1 MGDTP
6 RFGIR
11 FQAKDKPG
19 PSEAGTAG
27 STVVGDKLG
36 QYLEQHPE
44 EARSI
49 VTKAVEAARAREAAR
64 KASGLVQHRGALELT
79 SAAPGDEHR
88 AIAPREPVEPGVP
101 IYRRALELA
110 ALAHHVIER
119 ADAERFF
126 LRDQLDRKS
135 SMIPQLIAQ
144 GLAIADMAARR
155 QLFRHAR
162 RALTDCATIFDLLIE
177 RDSAPSDLVAA
188 ARAGTQA
195 VLDELGELTVEPPK
209 QW

>member
-1 MGDTP
+1 MADTP

-11 FQAKDKPG
+11 F
-19 PSEAGTAG
+19 
-27 STVVGDKLG
+27 
-36 QYLEQHPE
+36 
-44 EARSI
+44 
-49 VTKAVEAARAREAAR
+49 KAAVAARAREAAR
-64 KASGLVQHRGALELT
+64 KAGEMVQRKGAPELT
-79 SAAPGDEHR
+79 SV
-88 AIAPREPVEPGVP
+88 PVEPGVP

-110 ALAHHVIER
+110 ALAHQVIER

-188 ARAGTQA
+188 ARAGTRGL
-195 VLDELGELTVEPPK
+195 LDELGELTVEPPR

>member
-1 MGDTP
+1 MADKP

-11 FQAKDKPG
+11 FQARDERA
-19 PSEAGTAG
+19 SSDVAT
-27 STVVGDKLG
+27 TTVGDK
-36 QYLEQHPE
+36 
-44 EARSI
+44 
-49 VTKAVEAARAREAAR
+49 
-64 KASGLVQHRGALELT
+64 
-79 SAAPGDEHR
+79 
-88 AIAPREPVEPGVP
+88 PGVP
-101 IYRRALELA
+101 IYRRAVELA
-110 ALAHHVIER
+110 ARAHQVIER

-144 GLAIADMAARR
+144 GLAVADMVARR

-188 ARAGTQA
+188 ARAVTQA
-195 VLDELGELTVEPPK
+195 VLDELGELTVEPPR

>member
-1 MGDTP
+1 MADTP
-6 RFGIR
+6 RFGVR
-11 FQAKDKPG
+11 FQAKGERVSSP
-19 PSEAGTAG
+19 
-27 STVVGDKLG
+27 
-36 QYLEQHPE
+36 
-44 EARSI
+44 
-49 VTKAVEAARAREAAR
+49 ARARDAAR
-64 KASGLVQHRGALELT
+64 NARGPVPHR
-79 SAAPGDEHR
+79 
-88 AIAPREPVEPGVP
+88 EPGVP
-101 IYRRALELA
+101 IYRRALEMA
-110 ALAHHVIER
+110 ALAHQVIER

-188 ARAGTQA
+188 ARAVTQA
-195 VLDELGELTVEPPK
+195 VLDELGELTVEPPR